1 MKIQDHHALF
11 IVAAITFMVGFYHS
25 LPVMLA
31 LGLIF
36 TGWGLLD
43 VTRVTRGP
51 GSWATD
57 RVLVMLAGAC
67 WGAAFATLIIS

>member
-1 MKIQDHHALF
+1 MKLQDHHAIF
-11 IVAAITFMVGFYHS
+11 VVAVITFLIGFYHT
-25 LPVMLA
+25 LPAILA
-31 LGLIF
+31 LGLAF

-67 WGAAFATLIIS
+67 LGAAFATLIIS

>member
-11 IVAAITFMVGFYHS
+11 IVAVGTFTIGFYYS

-31 LGLIF
+31 LGLVF